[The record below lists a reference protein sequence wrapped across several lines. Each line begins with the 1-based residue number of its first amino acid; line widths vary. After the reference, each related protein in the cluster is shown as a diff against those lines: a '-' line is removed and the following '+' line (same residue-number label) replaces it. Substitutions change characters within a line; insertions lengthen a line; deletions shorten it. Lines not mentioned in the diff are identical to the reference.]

1 MASTFKPQ
9 VSGNLSGYPDV
20 REFGVTA
27 AEAFEVGE
35 LVYMDVNTGLI
46 LVCGADPA
54 LIAGISGAAAAF
66 GLGSQWPGNIYD
78 GVKIPV
84 TLLNSNTLVFMS
96 STTTPL
102 LTHVGNAYGVAKVG
116 HTWQVDTGDTSATR
130 VVVVDIYNSPQ
141 QEGFLVKFLAANLQF
156 DAVAS

>member
-9 VSGNLSGYPDV
+9 VSGNQMGYPEV
-20 REFGVTA
+20 RDYGVTA
-27 AEAFEVGE
+27 AQTFGVGE
-35 LVYMDVNTGLI
+35 LVYMDTTTGLI

-66 GLGSQWPGNIYD
+66 GLGTQWPGNIYD

-96 STTTPL
+96 SPTTPL
-102 LTHVGNAYGVAKVG
+102 LTHVGIAYGIVNTSG
-116 HTWQVDTGDTSATR
+116 TWQVDITDTSNTR
-130 VVVVDIYNSPQ
+130 VVVVDIFNSPQ

>member
-20 REFGVTA
+20 REFDVTA
-27 AEAFEVGE
+27 AETFQVGE
-35 LVYMDVNTGLI
+35 LVYVHTTGKL

-66 GLGSQWPGNIYD
+66 GLGTQWPGNIYS

-96 STTTPL
+96 STTTPAI
-102 LTHVGNAYGVAKVG
+102 THIGIAYGIAVVSG
-116 HTWQVDTGDTSATR
+116 VWQVDTADTSNTR
-130 VVVVDIYNSPQ
+130 VVVVDIFNSPQ